1 MTSRE
6 FTESM
11 AFEHIEPDPAAT
23 TMRLMG
29 QLVTLMANVHRDVKH
44 KPAPYTLDDF
54 LPDPT
59 APSKAE
65 REARFADIMAKYA
78 AARKAK
84 VS

>member
-11 AFEHIEPDPAAT
+11 AFERLEPDPAAT

-59 APSKAE
+59 GPTKAE
-65 REARFADIMAKYA
+65 REASVAAWLAGVRAKG
-78 AARKAK
+78 KA
-84 VS
+84 